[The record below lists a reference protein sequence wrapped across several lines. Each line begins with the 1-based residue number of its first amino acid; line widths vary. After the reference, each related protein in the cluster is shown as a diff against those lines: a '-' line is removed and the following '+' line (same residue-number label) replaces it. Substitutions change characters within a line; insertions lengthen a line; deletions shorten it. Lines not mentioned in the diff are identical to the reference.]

1 MVILIPLPL
10 KSDNIDP
17 IASFLSY
24 QKTTVEIK
32 KKCSCLFKASFHGCR
47 LECSD
52 VNEIRDNLI
61 Y

>member
-32 KKCSCLFKASFHGCR
+32 KDIKVLVW
-47 LECSD
+47 L
-52 VNEIRDNLI
+52 
-61 Y
+61 

>member
-32 KKCSCLFKASFHGCR
+32 KDIKVWL
-47 LECSD
+47 
-52 VNEIRDNLI
+52 
-61 Y
+61 

>member
-32 KKCSCLFKASFHGCR
+32 KRYQS
-47 LECSD
+47 
-52 VNEIRDNLI
+52 LI
-61 Y
+61 VSLKI